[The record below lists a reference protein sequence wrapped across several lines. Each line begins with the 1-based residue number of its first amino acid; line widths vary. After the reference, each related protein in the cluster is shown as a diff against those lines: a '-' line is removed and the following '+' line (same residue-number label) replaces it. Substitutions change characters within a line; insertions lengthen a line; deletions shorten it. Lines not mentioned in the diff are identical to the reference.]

1 MGRPKAWL
9 PFGGET
15 LLQRTVRV
23 LREVVEPVIVVAAP
37 GQDVPLLPEEV
48 RIVRDE
54 VEGQG
59 PLGGLAAG
67 LAALE
72 GAVDAAYLS
81 ACDVPFLKAAFVRG
95 VIELLQKPNPPTPF
109 PAREGGER
117 EEPNPP
123 TPFPAREGGAESFS
137 PPALGEGPGEGFF
150 KVAVPRV
157 GEFLHPLAAVY
168 RMITAERLRMQNL
181 FDEVPTRII
190 EAHELADIDP
200 DFRSLRNVNT
210 PENYEQALREL
221 ERAGG

>member
-9 PFGGET
+9 AFGDET
-15 LLQRTVRV
+15 LLQRTVRILGEAV
-23 LREVVEPVIVVAAP
+23 APVIVVAAP
-37 GQDVPLLPEEV
+37 GQDVPALPADV

-54 VEGQG
+54 VEGKG

-81 ACDVPFLKAAFVRG
+81 ACDVPLLKAAFVRR
-95 VIELLQKPNPPTPF
+95 VV
-109 PAREGGER
+109 
-117 EEPNPP
+117 
-123 TPFPAREGGAESFS
+123 SFLAS
-137 PPALGEGPGEGFF
+137 EDL
-150 KVAVPRV
+150 AVPRV

-168 RMITAERLRMQNL
+168 RISTLPQVRELLAAQRLRMQNL
-181 FDEVPTRII
+181 FDEVPTRLI

-210 PENYEQALREL
+210 PEEYEAALREL
-221 ERAGG
+221 RAAD